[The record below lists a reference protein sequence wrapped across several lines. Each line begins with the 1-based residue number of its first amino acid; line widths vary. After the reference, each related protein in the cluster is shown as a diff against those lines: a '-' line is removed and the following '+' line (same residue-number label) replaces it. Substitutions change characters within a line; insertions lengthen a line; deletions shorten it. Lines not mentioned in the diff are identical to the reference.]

1 MKRFILLS
9 ITFMLILTACST
21 NESSKEDKTKSHSK
35 QTDTKTTE
43 DNKKQNKFESKKKN
57 EEKTKDIVANFS
69 EKEKL
74 ALAFCV
80 DHVDQYTLTK
90 NEILTGFY
98 LAIAP
103 AGEYHYKLVDF
114 TLVKHDKPVAN
125 APKDMHFYTVYPDK
139 RNFAAIIGVNNEKI
153 FLGGTQAAIIDY
165 NALMQY
171 GREVNL
177 SDVYLKN
184 KHNKALPELVS
195 KMHID
200 NKYPDISYDENGIS
214 YKQLERLGGVGLHL
228 RNQIYQ
234 IIADF
239 EGVSLT
245 DSGYLWEDVK
255 LLNSN
260 GDWSVRY
267 RNQDGEIVGSY
278 RNKNGTLQKLDANG
292 NVVKEKKVE

>member
-1 MKRFILLS
+1 MI
-9 ITFMLILTACST
+9 
-21 NESSKEDKTKSHSK
+21 
-35 QTDTKTTE
+35 
-43 DNKKQNKFESKKKN
+43 
-57 EEKTKDIVANFS
+57 
-69 EKEKL
+69 
-74 ALAFCV
+74 
-80 DHVDQYTLTK
+80 
-90 NEILTGFY
+90 
-98 LAIAP
+98 
-103 AGEYHYKLVDF
+103 
-114 TLVKHDKPVAN
+114 KPVA
-125 APKDMHFYTVYPDK
+125 KK
-139 RNFAAIIGVNNEKI
+139 RYAFFILYILIIIGVNNEKI

-165 NALMQY
+165 NELMQHLKD
-171 GREVNL
+171 VN
-177 SDVYLKN
+177 LKN
-184 KHNKALPELVS
+184 KNNKALPELVS

-260 GDWSVRY
+260 GDWSVQY

-278 RNKNGTLQKLDANG
+278 RNMNDKIQKLDANG
-292 NVVKEKKVE
+292 NVVKEKKG

>member
-1 MKRFILLS
+1 
-9 ITFMLILTACST
+9 
-21 NESSKEDKTKSHSK
+21 
-35 QTDTKTTE
+35 
-43 DNKKQNKFESKKKN
+43 
-57 EEKTKDIVANFS
+57 
-69 EKEKL
+69 
-74 ALAFCV
+74 
-80 DHVDQYTLTK
+80 
-90 NEILTGFY
+90 
-98 LAIAP
+98 
-103 AGEYHYKLVDF
+103 
-114 TLVKHDKPVAN
+114 
-125 APKDMHFYTVYPDK
+125 MHFYTVYPDK

-165 NALMQY
+165 NALMQH

-200 NKYPDISYDENGIS
+200 NKYPNISYDENGIS
-214 YKQLERLGGVGLHL
+214 YKQLEGLGGVGLHL

-267 RNQDGEIVGSY
+267 RNQA
-278 RNKNGTLQKLDANG
+278 RL
-292 NVVKEKKVE
+292 

>member
-1 MKRFILLS
+1 MFRLEGLFMKRFILLS

-21 NESSKEDKTKSHSK
+21 NESSKEGKTNSHSK

-43 DNKKQNKFESKKKN
+43 DNKKQNKVESKKKN

-114 TLVKHDKPVAN
+114 TLVKHDKPVVN

-165 NALMQY
+165 NALMQH

-200 NKYPDISYDENGIS
+200 NKYPNISYDENGIS
-214 YKQLERLGGVGLHL
+214 YKQLEGLGAIHCPSLVSPKHSCKL
-228 RNQIYQ
+228 QFDP
-234 IIADF
+234 IAPT
-239 EGVSLT
+239 S
-245 DSGYLWEDVK
+245 
-255 LLNSN
+255 
-260 GDWSVRY
+260 
-267 RNQDGEIVGSY
+267 
-278 RNKNGTLQKLDANG
+278 
-292 NVVKEKKVE
+292 

>member
-1 MKRFILLS
+1 M
-9 ITFMLILTACST
+9 LTACST
-21 NESSKEDKTKSHSK
+21 HEPSKENKTEFHTKL
-35 QTDTKTTE
+35 TDTKTTK
-43 DNKKQNKFESKKKN
+43 DNKKQNKVDNKKKD
-57 EEKTKDIVANFS
+57 EEKNKDIIPNFS

-74 ALAFCV
+74 PLAFCV

-139 RNFAAIIGVNNEKI
+139 RNFVAIIGVNNEKI

-165 NALMQY
+165 NELMQH

-177 SDVYLKN
+177 KDVYLKN
-184 KHNKALPELVS
+184 KNNKALPELVS

-200 NKYPDISYDENGIS
+200 NKYPDISYDENGTS

-260 GDWSVRY
+260 GDWSVQY

-278 RNKNGTLQKLDANG
+278 RNMNDKIQKLDANG
-292 NVVKEKKVE
+292 NVVKEKKVK